1 MSTKFKSKNKTANG
15 TKPVLAVRC
24 YPTDDEIIKMVDDF
38 TKDLNVSNATKRAT
52 QFGYQEG
59 LYKMI
64 EIWKQSNN
72 DR

>member
-1 MSTKFKSKNKTANG
+1 MMTVKEQNKALSQTSVSG
-15 TKPVLAVRC
+15 LL
-24 YPTDDEIIKMVDDF
+24 YPTDKQILEMVENF

-59 LYKMI
+59 LYKMV

>member
-1 MSTKFKSKNKTANG
+1 MSTNDELKNETDNG
-15 TKPVLAVRC
+15 TKTVLAVRC

-38 TKDLNVSNATKRAT
+38 AKDLNVSNATKRAT

-59 LYKMI
+59 LYKML
-64 EIWKQSNN
+64 EIWKKSIN

>member
-1 MSTKFKSKNKTANG
+1 MKNDINENKALSQTSVSG
-15 TKPVLAVRC
+15 LL
-24 YPTDDEIIKMVDDF
+24 YPTDKQILEMVENF

-59 LYKMI
+59 LYKMV